1 MSPRITYQG
10 ACVLQA
16 LSRGRS
22 YGFEIMDFTAL
33 PSGTVYPIL
42 RRLEDNGLVRSEW
55 EDSREAH
62 GDRRPRRRNYELT
75 EGGRAALALADERL
89 ALHRQIF
96 GSTPE
101 TGEAT

>member
-1 MSPRITYQG
+1 VTRITYQG

-42 RRLEDNGLVRSEW
+42 RRLEDNELVRSEW
-55 EDSREAH
+55 EDSKDAH
-62 GDRRPRRRNYELT
+62 PDRRPRRRNYELT
-75 EGGRAALALADERL
+75 DAGRAALVLADERL
-89 ALHRQIF
+89 ALHRQMF
-96 GSTPE
+96 DSTPE
-101 TGEAT
+101 TGEVT